1 MNYYTIIALFLT
13 FVCSINAISF
23 SLYAGQEGSP
33 HAERC
38 FVQNIGPD
46 ILVAGTVAV
55 TDGEHQK
62 VSVEVTDNTEGG
74 SLYWKRLDIKDEV
87 KFSFTTVK
95 NDEIRICFRNV
106 LAQGFIPS
114 DQYYRNVLL
123 TIETGPEAIDY
134 TEIAKTEKLKPVEIE
149 LRKLE
154 GIVEKIVD
162 DMEKIKQKEID
173 LRNTNESTN
182 ERVQWF
188 SVWSIAF
195 LVCLGLWQLYYL
207 RKFFQTKKLI

>member
-1 MNYYTIIALFLT
+1 MNYLTILALFLT
-13 FVCSINAISF
+13 FACSINAISF
-23 SLYAGQEGSP
+23 SLYAGHEGSP

-38 FVQNIGPD
+38 FHQHIGEN

-55 TDGEHQK
+55 TEGEHQK
-62 VSVEVTDNTEGG
+62 VSVEITDNIEGG

-95 NDEIRICFRNV
+95 SEDVKICFRNV
-106 LAQGFIPS
+106 LDSGFIPS

-123 TIETGPEAIDY
+123 TVETGPEAVDY

-154 GIVEKIVD
+154 GIVERIVE
-162 DMEKIKQKEID
+162 DMEKIKEKEID
-173 LRNTNESTN
+173 LRNTNESIN

-188 SVWSIAF
+188 SLWSIAF
-195 LVCLGLWQLYYL
+195 LICLGLWQLYYL

>member
-1 MNYYTIIALFLT
+1 MKYFTILTVLLT

-38 FVQNIGPD
+38 FIQQIGAD

-55 TDGEHQK
+55 TDGDHQK
-62 VSVEVTDNTEGG
+62 VSVEITDNVDGG

-95 NDEIRICFRNV
+95 NEEIKICFRNV
-106 LAQGFIPS
+106 LDKGFVPS
-114 DQYYRNVLL
+114 DQYYRNVFLSV
-123 TIETGPEAIDY
+123 ETGPEAMDY
-134 TEIAKTEKLKPVEIE
+134 SEIAKTEKLKPVEIE

-154 GIVEKIVD
+154 GIVEKIVE

-182 ERVQWF
+182 ERVHWF
-188 SVWSIAF
+188 SLWSIAF
-195 LVCLGLWQLYYL
+195 LICLGLWQLYYL

>member
-1 MNYYTIIALFLT
+1 MNCYFILALFLT

-55 TDGEHQK
+55 TDGEQQK
-62 VSVEVTDNTEGG
+62 VSVEITDNTEGG

-106 LAQGFIPS
+106 LAKGLIPS
-114 DQYYRNVLL
+114 DQYFRNVLF
-123 TIETGPEAIDY
+123 TVETGPEAIDY

>member
-1 MNYYTIIALFLT
+1 MKYCTILAVFLT
-13 FVCSINAISF
+13 FVCSIKAISF

-38 FVQNIGPD
+38 FIQQIGAD

-55 TDGEHQK
+55 TEGEHQK
-62 VSVEVTDNTEGG
+62 ISVEITDNTEGG
-74 SLYWKRLDIKDEV
+74 SLYWKRLDVNDEV

-95 NDEIRICFRNV
+95 TDEVKICFRNV
-106 LAQGFIPS
+106 LDNGFVPS

-123 TIETGPEAIDY
+123 TVETGPEAIDY
-134 TEIAKTEKLKPVEIE
+134 TEVAKTEKLRPVEIE

-154 GIVEKIVD
+154 GIVEKIVE

-173 LRNTNESTN
+173 LRDTNESIN

-188 SVWSIAF
+188 SLWSIAF

-207 RKFFQTKKLI
+207 RRFFQTKKLI

>member
-1 MNYYTIIALFLT
+1 MNCYYILALLLT
-13 FVCSINAISF
+13 FIYSINAISF
-23 SLYAGQEGSP
+23 SLYAGQDGSP
-33 HAERC
+33 HAQRC
-38 FVQNIGPD
+38 FLQHIGPD

-55 TDGEHQK
+55 TEGEHQK
-62 VSVEVTDNTEGG
+62 ISVEITDNFDGG
-74 SLYWKRLDIKDEV
+74 SLYWKRVDVNDEV

-95 NDEIRICFRNV
+95 NDDVKICFKNV
-106 LAQGFIPS
+106 LDAGLVPS
-114 DQYYRNVLL
+114 DQYFRNVLL

-154 GIVEKIVD
+154 GIVEKIVE
-162 DMEKIKQKEID
+162 DMEKIKLKEID

-188 SVWSIAF
+188 SLWSIAF
-195 LVCLGLWQLYYL
+195 LVCLGLWQIYYL